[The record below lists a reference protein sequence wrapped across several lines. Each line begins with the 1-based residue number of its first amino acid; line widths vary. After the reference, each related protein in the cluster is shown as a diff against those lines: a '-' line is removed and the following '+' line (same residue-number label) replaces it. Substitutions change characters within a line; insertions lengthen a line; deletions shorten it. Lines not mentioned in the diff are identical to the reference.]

1 MRHLWMRIRIPCA
14 IIAILVIALAMARIF
29 SGPEDTWVKNEHGE
43 WVEHGHP
50 GGPPPAQDYQEPLT
64 RLVVP
69 LAFLVAFAAPLFF
82 IGRHKPHNR
91 LNFDTATRDIKFYGY
106 LSTALFLFGI
116 LIFAGLMLELVLG
129 GTGGGSGALEG
140 EQLLLTGVF
149 IISLAGF
156 AGLCIVLAIAFFVLK
171 RNANDHYR
179 LEKSYR
185 EIVESLGKLP
195 TTR

>member
-1 MRHLWMRIRIPCA
+1 MRHLWMRFRIPLA
-14 IIAILVIALAMARIF
+14 IIALFIIALAMARIF
-29 SGPEDTWVKNEHGE
+29 SGPEDTWVKNELGE
-43 WVEHGHP
+43 WVMHGHP
-50 GGPPPAQDYQEPLT
+50 GGPPPAQDYQEPVT
-64 RLVVP
+64 HIVFP
-69 LAFLVAFAAPLFF
+69 FAFLIAFAVPLFF
-82 IGRHKPHNR
+82 IGKHKLHNR
-91 LNFDTATRDIKFYGY
+91 LSFDTAARDIKFYGY

-185 EIVESLGKLP
+185 EIVESLGKL
-195 TTR
+195 THQ